1 MLKRAT
7 LIIAAV
13 VAAQAATVHEA
24 NTILFDAARRGD
36 VGAARAA
43 VESGAEV
50 NARNPLGQTPLI
62 LAAARPGGDPVVKFL
77 LDSGADPNIAD
88 KTPSLTP
95 SGYFAGGNTAL
106 IEAARIRDGK
116 SLRLL
121 LAGKAD
127 PNGRNAH
134 GATALVYA
142 ALAGNT
148 ENARTLLAAK
158 ADVNA
163 RVDDGTTPLMVALQ
177 RDSMDLVSLLLDNG
191 ADAVT
196 PDKAGNTPLMWAAYS
211 ETGSAAMLERLV
223 KAGAKVDGRNAK
235 GESAID
241 WARPRGETEAM
252 AFLTRE
258 AARQL
263 STQTIREAAQKA
275 IPLLQTSSIQFFK
288 VSGCASCHNQSLPAM
303 ALKRARANGLEVNEE
318 LGVQQRKMVAGFLK
332 PMGGLMTATA
342 HSVPDAPATLSYL
355 LMGLMA
361 DDPQNDQVPVIVQT
375 ISSMQRT
382 DGSFPGMAPRPP
394 MTNSDTNATALAV
407 IALQETGMADA
418 ARIAAA
424 VNWLRTDKPYAMT
437 DQALRVW
444 ALAVGKAP
452 QAEVNRAAKALLAE
466 QRADGGWASLAKVES
481 DAFATG
487 LALEA
492 LRQAG
497 ALKATSESYRRGL
510 AYLVSTQKPDG
521 TWHVATRS
529 FPIQPYKESGFPYGK
544 DQWISAAATS
554 YALLALSEA
563 SAVH

>member
-7 LIIAAV
+7 LLFAAV

-36 VGAARAA
+36 VGATRAA
-43 VESGAEV
+43 IESGASV
-50 NARNPLGQTPLI
+50 NAFNPMGQTAMI
-62 LAAARPGGDPVVKFL
+62 MAAARPGGDAVVKVL
-77 LDSGADPNIAD
+77 LDAGADPNTAD

-95 SGYFAGGNTAL
+95 NGIFSGGNTAL

-121 LAGKAD
+121 LAAKTD

-134 GATALVYA
+134 GATPLAYA
-142 ALAGNT
+142 VLAGNT
-148 ENARTLLAAK
+148 DNARALLAAK

-163 RVDDGTTPLMVALQ
+163 RLDDGTTPLMVAIQ
-177 RDSMDLVSLLLDNG
+177 RDSMELVSLLLDSG
-191 ADAVT
+191 ADVVT

-211 ETGSAAMLERLV
+211 ETGSAAILERLV
-223 KAGAKVDGRNAK
+223 KAGAKADAKNAK
-235 GESAID
+235 GETAVD
-241 WARPRGETEAM
+241 WARPRGNTEAV

-263 STQTIREAAQKA
+263 ATGTIRDAAQKA

-303 ALKRARANGLEVNEE
+303 ALKSARANGLTVNEE
-318 LGVQQRKMVAGFLK
+318 LGAQQRKMVAGFLK
-332 PMGGLMTATA
+332 PLGGLMTATP

-361 DDPQNDQVPVIVQT
+361 DDPQNDQVPTLVQT

-394 MTNSDTNATALAV
+394 MTNSDVNATAMAV
-407 IALQETGMADA
+407 IALQETGIADPT
-418 ARIAAA
+418 RIAAA
-424 VNWLRTDKPYAMT
+424 VNWLKAAKPTAVT

-444 ALAVGKAP
+444 ALASGKAP
-452 QAEVNRAAKALLAE
+452 HSEVGRAAKALMAE
-466 QRADGGWASLAKVES
+466 QRADGGWASLPRMDS
-481 DAFATG
+481 DAYSTG
-487 LALEA
+487 LALQA

-497 ALKATSESYRRGL
+497 AINVKDESYRRGL
-510 AYLVSTQKPDG
+510 FYLVSTQKHDG
-521 TWHVATRS
+521 TWHVATRA

-554 YALLALSEA
+554 YALLSLSA
-563 SAVH
+563 AAGVH

>member
-7 LIIAAV
+7 LVIAAV

-43 VESGAEV
+43 MESGAEV

-77 LDSGADPNIAD
+77 LDAGADPNIAD
-88 KTPSLTP
+88 KTPSLAP
-95 SGYFAGGNTAL
+95 NGYFAGGNTAL

-148 ENARTLLAAK
+148 ENARTLLAAR

-163 RVDDGTTPLMVALQ
+163 RVDDGTTPLMVAIQ
-177 RDSMDLVSLLLDNG
+177 RDSLELVSLLLEKG
-191 ADAVT
+191 ADAAT

-223 KAGAKVDGRNAK
+223 KAGAKVDARNAK

-241 WARPRGETEAM
+241 WARSRGETEAM
-252 AFLTRE
+252 AFLTGE

-263 STQTIREAAQKA
+263 STKAIREAAQKA

-303 ALKRARANGLEVNEE
+303 ALKSARANGLEVNEE

-332 PMGGLMTATA
+332 PMGGLMMATP

-407 IALQETGMADA
+407 IALQETGMADP

-424 VNWLRTDKPYAMT
+424 VNWLRADKPYATT

-444 ALAVGKAP
+444 ALAAGQAP
-452 QAEVNRAAKALLAE
+452 RAEVNRAAKALLAE
-466 QRADGGWASLAKVES
+466 QRADGGWASLARMES

-497 ALKATSESYRRGL
+497 ALKATSENYRRGL

-521 TWHVATRS
+521 TWHVATRA
-529 FPIQPYKESGFPYGK
+529 FPIQSYKESGFPYGK

-554 YALLALSEA
+554 YALLALSKA
-563 SAVH
+563 SALH